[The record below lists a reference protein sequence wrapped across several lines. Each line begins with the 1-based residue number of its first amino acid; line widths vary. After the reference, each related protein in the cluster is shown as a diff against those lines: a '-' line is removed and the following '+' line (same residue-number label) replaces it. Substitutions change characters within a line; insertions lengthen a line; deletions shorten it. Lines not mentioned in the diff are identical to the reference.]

1 MNFPY
6 GKAPLAV
13 LLVALICGLG
23 LALGPSSVSN
33 QRKPDLIYASFA
45 SEHIDA
51 YRSMVPAFEKQND
64 VDIQLELVDQLALQ
78 DRLQS
83 ALQVGADVPDMV
95 ELLYNTMGIF
105 TIGPIDNVGFVD
117 LTNRVHSS
125 GLYDQLV
132 SNRFTK
138 WSSRGHIFALP
149 NDMHPVMLAYRR
161 DMVEALGI
169 DVNAL
174 TTWDKFVAVGRD
186 LQGKHLPGD
195 RVAHHYMIDLTYDG
209 NDILRLLL
217 LKHGAGLFDASGHVA
232 FDNDAAVDVICWYV
246 KQIQG
251 EHQIA
256 YACGTGQAFDEA
268 LLDGLCLFYMCPDWR
283 TKQIQND
290 VPSLSGKMGLI
301 PLPAW
306 EPGGVRTSTWGGT
319 GLAIT
324 KQCKNV
330 DLAWKL
336 AMYLYYNPTQL
347 AENFSKTNILPP
359 LKSAWNLPVFDR
371 HSAFWSDLPL
381 GRVYAQL
388 APQVPQEYDTAYTNM
403 ANPKLSEAFG
413 NALIYYSQ
421 HGDDGLRAY
430 TASELKRC
438 ADLVRK
444 AMARNKFI
452 AEDGQ

>member
-1 MNFPY
+1 MTFPY

-23 LALGPSSVSN
+23 LSLNSATPPAD
-33 QRKPDLIYASFA
+33 QRKPDLIFA
-45 SEHIDA
+45 TFAAEHVDA
-51 YRSMVPAFEKQND
+51 YRPLLPAFEKQYG
-64 VDIQLELVDQLALQ
+64 VKVQLELVDQRALQ

-117 LTNRVHSS
+117 LTDQVHSR
-125 GLYDQLV
+125 GLYDKLV
-132 SNRFTK
+132 TNRFTK

-149 NDMHPVMLAYRR
+149 NDVHPVMLAYRR
-161 DMVEALGI
+161 DLVEELGI
-169 DVNAL
+169 DVTTL
-174 TTWDKFVAVGRD
+174 TTWDKFVAVGQAVRD
-186 LQGKHLPGD
+186 KHLPGD
-195 RVAHHYMIDLTYDG
+195 VVAHHYMLDLPYDG

-217 LKHGAGLFDASGHVA
+217 LQHGAGLFDSAGNVA

-256 YACGTGQAFDEA
+256 YACGNGQVFDEA

-283 TKQIQND
+283 TRQIEND
-290 VPSLSGKMGLI
+290 TPSLSGKMGLI

-324 KQCKNV
+324 KQCKNA

-336 AMYLYYNPTQL
+336 AMYLYYSPTQL
-347 AENFSKTNILPP
+347 AENFSKTNIIPP
-359 LKSAWNLPVFDR
+359 LKAAWNLPVFDR
-371 HSAFWSDLPL
+371 TSAYWSGIPL

-388 APQVPQEYDTAYTNM
+388 APQVPQEYDTAYTNT

-413 NALIYYSQ
+413 NALIYYAQ
-421 HGDDGLRAY
+421 HGDNGLRAY
-430 TASELKRC
+430 TAAELKRC
-438 ADLVRK
+438 ADRVRM
-444 AMARNKFI
+444 AMARNKFLMG
-452 AEDGQ
+452 DG